1 MPLEIITL
9 KDLDFQEQEVLKQT
23 KSDFQTYFDNAEKG
37 INLYYEFIHLLME
50 QIPNSNAKI
59 EHYTFLQLYGNGYTI
74 KAIYNLINCGY
85 YFEAMI
91 LLRSVLESVVTMF
104 FLYKNPQHLDQAI
117 SAPENFGKKFS
128 VAKRFKNINYPG
140 GYGDFQNLCR
150 FSHQATL
157 NIISMFSAT
166 PQMDLF
172 PYGIAY
178 SEKDA
183 ALLIYLF
190 LRHLGMSLDCLQFIF
205 RKRVEE
211 ANTELMKKYDLFLEG
226 LKKGIEE
233 IKQRLTRFRDQ
244 YLKLYN
250 IKV

>member
-1 MPLEIITL
+1 MALEIITL

-23 KSDFQTYFDNAEKG
+23 RIDFPSYFDNAEKG

-59 EHYTFLQLYGNGYTI
+59 EHYALLQVYRNAYSI
-74 KAIYNLINCGY
+74 KAIYNLINRGY
-85 YFEAMI
+85 YFDVMI
-91 LLRSVLESVVTMF
+91 LLRSVLESIVTVF
-104 FLYKNPQHLDQAI
+104 FLYRNPRHLDQAMLN
-117 SAPENFGKKFS
+117 PEKFQKKFS
-128 VAKRFKNINYPG
+128 IKKRFENINYAE

-150 FSHQATL
+150 FSHQATF

-183 ALLIYLF
+183 ALSIYLF
-190 LRHLGMSLDCLQFIF
+190 LRHLGMSLDCLQFVF
-205 RKRVEE
+205 RKRVEV
-211 ANTELMKKYDLFLEG
+211 ANPELMKKYDLFLEG
-226 LKKGIEE
+226 LKKGVGE
-233 IKQRLTRFRDQ
+233 IKQGLACFRDQ

-250 IKV
+250 IKL